1 MIKLKLPEKITL
13 EFKPVDNGN
22 IYDLEIETEYEKDR
36 EVIADMILLA
46 YQELSESLEK
56 EK

>member
-1 MIKLKLPEKITL
+1 MKLPEKITL